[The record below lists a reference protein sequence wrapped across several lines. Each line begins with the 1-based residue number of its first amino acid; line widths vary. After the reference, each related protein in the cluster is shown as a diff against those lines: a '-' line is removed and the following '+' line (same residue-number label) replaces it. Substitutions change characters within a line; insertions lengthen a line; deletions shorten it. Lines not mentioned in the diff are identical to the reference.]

1 MAKHRIA
8 ETETFEKKI
17 KSTKYKSLYKKI
29 KDHVY
34 PILRENP
41 YFGSNSK
48 KLKGDYKDLYRF
60 RIGDYRL
67 FYKILEDRGIV
78 FIVDLETRKDT
89 YKYYVLT
96 QFSKLTT
103 WANRIPV

>member
-1 MAKHRIA
+1 MTKYRIA

-29 KDHVY
+29 KEYVY

-41 YFGSNSK
+41 YFGSNIK
-48 KLKGDYKDLYRF
+48 KLKGNYKDLYRF

-67 FYKILEDRGIV
+67 FYKISEDTVIV
-78 FIVDLETRKDT
+78 FIIDIETRKGA
-89 YKYYVLT
+89 YK
-96 QFSKLTT
+96 
-103 WANRIPV
+103 